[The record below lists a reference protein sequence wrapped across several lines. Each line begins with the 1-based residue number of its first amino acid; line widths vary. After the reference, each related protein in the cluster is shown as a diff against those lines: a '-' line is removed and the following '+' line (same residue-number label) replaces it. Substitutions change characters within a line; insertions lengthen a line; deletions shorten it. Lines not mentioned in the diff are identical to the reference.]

1 MKGSDEDVG
10 CRVFR
15 EQEDSVLSQ
24 WKPSLQMCANP
35 YKVQEDRVMLPA
47 LGWLVRSRWSRV

>member
-15 EQEDSVLSQ
+15 EQENSVLSQ
-24 WKPSLQMCANP
+24 WELSLQMCANP
-35 YKVQEDRVMLPA
+35 YKVQEDQVMLPA
-47 LGWLVRSRWSRV
+47 LGWLVRSRQSRV